1 MKKQNWI
8 SFADFEHKYD
18 LKEDSLHAFRAMN
31 KKHTIA
37 FRKKG
42 KSNQVDEVYFLRR
55 HEFKKKV
62 QLRAQDVYY
71 LISEHFSDADIARF
85 LSETFGGTYSSYQVY
100 LSSNLFSASIGTIL
114 SIEVPKRNLKLFRF
128 WWQIE
133 RRIRRRGASI
143 AKILDRRAGLL

>member
-8 SFADFEHKYD
+8 SFADFENKYD
-18 LKEDSLHAFRAMN
+18 LKEDSLHAFRAVT
-31 KKHTIA
+31 KKHKIA

-42 KSNQVDEVYFLRR
+42 KINQVDECYFLRR
-55 HEFKKKV
+55 YEFKKKV
-62 QLRAQDVYY
+62 HFCAQDVYY
-71 LISEHFSDADIARF
+71 LISEHFSDADIASF
-85 LSETFGGTYSSYQVY
+85 LSKTFGGTQGSYQAY
-100 LSSNLFSASIGTIL
+100 FNSNLFSASIGTIL
-114 SIEVPKRNLKLFRF
+114 SIEVPKRNFKLFRL